1 MPAERPMSRFL
12 ISAAHKSS
20 GKTTVSIGLA
30 AALTARGLSVQPF
43 KKGPD
48 YIDPMWLSAT
58 TGRACRNL
66 DFYLMPRDEIQNVFA
81 RHTQDADIALVEG
94 NKGLYDGLELDGSN
108 SNAALAKLLQ
118 LPVILVLDTRGVIR
132 GIAPLLLGY
141 QAFDREVNIAGV
153 ILNHV
158 GGSRH
163 ESKLRAVVEHYTDV
177 PVLGCVQHDKAL
189 GIVERHLGLM
199 PSNETATSTQHIAEI
214 GRLVGAQVDVDRL
227 IQIAASAPPLLQA
240 NPPQTLHKPTPNLR
254 IGIAQDAAFGFYYA
268 DDLDGLRAAGAEL
281 IPFSPIQDKRLPN
294 VDALFLGGGFPE
306 VFARE
311 LAANQSLRDDVR
323 AAIEGGMPAYAECG
337 GLMYLARSITWQGEK
352 HTMAGV
358 VPGDV
363 VMHDKPVGRGYVR
376 LKETANFPWPSST
389 PPATVMAHEF
399 HYSSLEN
406 LPPNLSYAYDVERG
420 YGIDGKRD
428 GLVYKNLLAAYTHLR
443 SLQGYNWAA
452 RFVDSVRQH
461 LAKMPKTH
469 AAS

>member
-1 MPAERPMSRFL
+1 MHAERPMSRFL

-20 GKTTVSIGLA
+20 GKTTISIGLS
-30 AALTARGLSVQPF
+30 AALSARGLKVQPF

-48 YIDPMWLSAT
+48 YIDPMWLSAA

-66 DFYLMPRDEIQNVFA
+66 DFYLMRREEIQTLFA
-81 RHTQDADIALVEG
+81 RHTQEADIALVEG

-108 SNAALAKLLQ
+108 SNAALAKLLH
-118 LPVILVLDTRGVIR
+118 LPVILVIDTRGIIR

-199 PSNETATSTQHIAEI
+199 PSNEAQTGSQQIAEI
-214 GRLVGAQVDVDRL
+214 GRLISAQVDMERL
-227 IQIAASAPPLLQA
+227 IKIAESAPPLAL
-240 NPPQTLHKPTPNLR
+240 PRLPQPTQNIAPALR

-281 IPFSPIQDKRLPN
+281 VPFSPIHDTQLPR

-311 LAANQSLRDDVR
+311 LEANRALRAEIH
-323 AAIEGGMPAYAECG
+323 AAIEAGMPAYAECG

-352 HTMAGV
+352 HDMAGV

-363 VMHDKPVGRGYVR
+363 VMHEKPVGRGYVR
-376 LKETANFPWPSST
+376 LKETANFPWPSDS
-389 PPATVMAHEF
+389 PPASVMAHEF

-406 LPPNLSYAYDVERG
+406 LPSNLSFAYEVERG

-443 SLQGYNWAA
+443 SLEGYNWAA
-452 RFVDSVRQH
+452 RFVESVQRH
-461 LAKMPKTH
+461 VNALPSSRAT
-469 AAS
+469 S